1 MSRVFKQIILAL
13 LYYSGLLTG
22 RDWIARGRGNR
33 RACVL
38 MYHRVLD
45 DPEAREEYA
54 QTGIA
59 VSTATFAKQMAYLA
73 RRCTVLTA
81 GDYVGRL
88 RRNEQLPPKCAVIT
102 FDDGW
107 RDNFENAYPI
117 LKRHGLPATIFVCSD
132 FVGSTAKF
140 WFHELLHAVVTQNL
154 SARELQAALEAAAGG
169 KKADLHIPES
179 LGGVYLLDHFLRL
192 AKSLQAPEIDK
203 LLAAVRPGAGAE
215 SSDWAERRFVL
226 SWDEITAMEPD
237 IVEIG
242 SHGRSHR
249 LLTAIPAA
257 EAQQEL
263 TESKRILEAHTG
275 RKVRV
280 AAYPN
285 GAYDETIKG
294 YAVAAGYEG
303 AFAVDVG
310 DGSDDSFTVPR
321 LGLHEGATAGIG
333 GRFSRAKFA
342 LLLSRAR
349 RPGHRRPEQDNS

>member
-1 MSRVFKQIILAL
+1 MSRIFKQIILAL
-13 LYYSGLLTG
+13 LYYSGLLAL
-22 RDWIARGRGNR
+22 RDWIEGGRGNR

-45 DPEAREEYA
+45 DPEAQEEYA

-59 VSTATFAKQMAYLA
+59 VSTATFAAQVAYLA
-73 RRCTVLTA
+73 RRYTVLSA
-81 GDYVGRL
+81 GDYVERL
-88 RRNEQLPPKCAVIT
+88 RRNETLPPRCAVIT

-117 LKRHGLPATIFVCSD
+117 LKRFGIPATIFVCSD
-132 FVGSTAKF
+132 FVGTTAKF
-140 WFHELLHAVVTQNL
+140 WFHNLLHAVVTRNL
-154 SARELQAALEAAAGG
+154 GARDLQVALETAAGG
-169 KKADLHIPES
+169 KRDNLKIPET
-179 LGGVYLLDHFLRL
+179 LVGVYLLDHFLRL

-203 LLAAVRPGAGAE
+203 LLAAVRPAAGAE
-215 SSDWAERRFVL
+215 KSEWAERRFVL
-226 SWDEITAMEPD
+226 SWDEIAAMEPD
-237 IVEIG
+237 LVEIG

-249 LLTAIPAA
+249 LLTAIPVM

-263 TESKRILEAHTG
+263 LESKRILEAKTG
-275 RKVRV
+275 RRVRV

-294 YAVAAGYEG
+294 YAVAAGYAG

-310 DGSDDSFTVPR
+310 DGSEDPFAVPR
-321 LGLHEGATAGIG
+321 VGLHEGATAGLG
-333 GRFSRAKFA
+333 GGFSRAKFA

-349 RPGHRRPEQDNS
+349 RQTPQSAGVGY

>member
-13 LYYSGLLTG
+13 LYYSGLLTV
-22 RDWIARGRGNR
+22 RDWIAQNRGNR

-59 VSTATFAKQMAYLA
+59 VSTATFAAQVAYLA
-73 RRCTVLTA
+73 RRYTVLTA

-88 RRNEQLPPKCAVIT
+88 RRKEPLPSRCAVIT

-107 RDNFENAYPI
+107 HDNFENAYPI
-117 LKRHGLPATIFVCSD
+117 LKRYGIPATIFVCSD
-132 FVGSTAKF
+132 FVDSTAKF
-140 WFHELLHAVVTQNL
+140 WFHDLLHAVVTQKL
-154 SARELQAALEAAAGG
+154 GPRELQAALETAADGRRD
-169 KKADLHIPES
+169 DLRIPEM
-179 LGGVYLLDHFLRL
+179 LAGVYLLDHFLRL
-192 AKSLQAPEIDK
+192 AKSLTAPEIDK
-203 LLAAVRPGAGAE
+203 LLTAVRPAAGAE
-215 SSDWAERRFVL
+215 KSEWAERRFVL
-226 SWDEITAMEPD
+226 SWDEIAAMEPD

-249 LLTAIPAA
+249 LLTGIPAT
-257 EAQQEL
+257 EARQEL
-263 TESKRILEAHTG
+263 LESKQILEAKTG

-310 DGSDDSFTVPR
+310 DGEQDLFAVPR
-321 LGLHEGATAGIG
+321 VGLHEGATAGLG

-349 RPGHRRPEQDNS
+349 RQPSQSARVEY